1 MIQAEFGMILTGG
14 YDEALRLAAAEA
26 GVKVLVVQMS

>member
-1 MIQAEFGMILTGG
+1 MMQAESSMIVSGD

-26 GVKVLVVQMS
+26 GVKVLVVRLP